1 MKRALCLRRRE
12 RRPSASIGSALSLVL
27 LLIGIFPVWAGENEI
42 TQLLSKGNLSPGS
55 PPNGLLGVQEAPE
68 AKPDLWDE
76 SRFFDK
82 SREGWFWYL
91 ETRKEEKETQKRKTP
106 SGLLPPTLKEMR
118 EEAEKLLSRA
128 VEEPTEEHLLA
139 YVQYQ
144 RLVMKRAEA
153 FAQTWQRV
161 LWAHPE
167 LDPTVEN
174 PVVTAGLSIARA
186 EKAKKRDAKLLDLAR
201 SSGIFYFF
209 SGDCSLCEIQSPI
222 LANFARS
229 YGFSVVPISLDGTED
244 PLFGS
249 AKVDRGAA
257 ERLGIRQAPA
267 IFLVRPKTGEVLRV
281 GTGLLSMEELGERLD
296 RLSEHVEEEK
306 DEDR

>member
-1 MKRALCLRRRE
+1 MKETLT
-12 RRPSASIGSALSLVL
+12 LVL
-27 LLIGIFPVWAGENEI
+27 LLIGIFPVWAGEKGQILSKPKASSPFVEDHEI
-42 TQLLSKGNLSPGS
+42 TQLLPEGNLSLGS
-55 PPNGLLGVQEAPE
+55 SQNRLVGVNEVAE
-68 AKPDLWDE
+68 SEPDLWDE

-91 ETRKEEKETQKRKTP
+91 EVRKEEKREALEKKEL
-106 SGLLPPTLKEMR
+106 SKSLPLTLNEMR
-118 EEAEKLLSRA
+118 EQAEKLLSRA
-128 VEEPTEEHLLA
+128 VEEPTEAHLLA
-139 YVQYQ
+139 YIQYQ

-167 LDPTVEN
+167 IDPTVEN

-186 EKAKKRDAKLLDLAR
+186 ERTRKRDAKLLGLAR

-209 SGDCSLCEIQSPI
+209 AGDCPLCEIQSPI
-222 LANFARS
+222 LAGFARS
-229 YGFSVVPISLDGTED
+229 YGFSVVPISLDGAED
-244 PLFGS
+244 LLFGP

-257 ERLGIRQAPA
+257 ERLGVSVVPA
-267 IFLVRPKTGEVLRV
+267 IFLVRPQTGEVLRV

-296 RLSEHVEEEK
+296 RLAETVEER